1 MIDPG
6 KAVKQ
11 STEKPA
17 PPVAAAPKLLAGV
30 IFGLAF
36 GFLLQKGGVGKF
48 NILIG
53 QLLLQDWT
61 VAKIMLTAIVVGM
74 VGVFALHHFAKV
86 NLHIKPTRIGA
97 NIIGGLLFG
106 AGFALMGYCPGT
118 AAAAL
123 GQGSWDALLRHG
135 WTSRGFVDFRR
146 VLRVAEN
153 DRGEVGRPRQSS
165 SAGFAARPARSVR
178 GDFCGAAYR
187 GIVRIGKGVSPM
199 TVRRTW

>member
-11 STEKPA
+11 STKKPV
-17 PPVAAAPKLLAGV
+17 PPVAAVPKLITGALS
-30 IFGLAF
+30 GLVF

-48 NILIG
+48 NVLIG

-74 VGVFALHHFAKV
+74 IGVFTLHHFAKV
-86 NLHIKPTRIGA
+86 NLHIKPTRIGS

-106 AGFALMGYCPGT
+106 TGFALVGYCPGT

-123 GQGSWDALLRHG
+123 GQGSWDALFGMAGLIAGSWTFVELSG
-135 WTSRGFVDFRR
+135 WTKRTIKKWGDFGKVLLPDLLSVPRGAFV
-146 VLRVAEN
+146 VC
-153 DRGEVGRPRQSS
+153 
-165 SAGFAARPARSVR
+165 FAATLTALLVVLQQFTTR
-178 GDFCGAAYR
+178 
-187 GIVRIGKGVSPM
+187 
-199 TVRRTW
+199 

>member
-17 PPVAAAPKLLAGV
+17 PPVAAASKLLAGV

-48 NILIG
+48 NVLIG

-74 VGVFALHHFAKV
+74 IGVFALHHFAKV
-86 NLHIKPTRIGA
+86 NLHIKPTKIGA

-106 AGFALMGYCPGT
+106 AGFALVGYCPGT

-123 GQGSWDALLRHG
+123 GQGSWDALFAMAGLIAGSWVFAELSG
-135 WTSRGFVDFRR
+135 WIQRTVEKWGDLGKVLLPDLLHLPRGVFV
-146 VLRVAEN
+146 V
-153 DRGEVGRPRQSS
+153 
-165 SAGFAARPARSVR
+165 GFAVTLTAI
-178 GDFCGAAYR
+178 
-187 GIVRIGKGVSPM
+187 IVLLERF
-199 TVRRTW
+199 TTR

>member
-11 STEKPA
+11 SAERPA
-17 PPVAAAPKLLAGV
+17 PQVATVRTLLAGV
-30 IFGLAF
+30 MFGLAF

-61 VAKIMLTAIVVGM
+61 VAKVMLTAIVVGM
-74 VGVFALHHFAKV
+74 LGVFTLHHFAKV
-86 NLHIKPTRIGA
+86 NLHLKPTKIGA

-123 GQGSWDALLRHG
+123 GQGNWDALFGMVGLVAGSWIFAELSAWLQTTLEKWGDLGKLLLPDLLHVP
-135 WTSRGFVDFRR
+135 RGVFVVIFA
-146 VLRVAEN
+146 VLVTAGLVALE
-153 DRGEVGRPRQSS
+153 RAFPR
-165 SAGFAARPARSVR
+165 
-178 GDFCGAAYR
+178 
-187 GIVRIGKGVSPM
+187 
-199 TVRRTW
+199 

>member
-1 MIDPG
+1 MIDPD

-11 STEKPA
+11 STKKPA
-17 PPVAAAPKLLAGV
+17 PPVAAVPKLITGAL
-30 IFGLAF
+30 FGLVF

-48 NILIG
+48 NVLIG

-74 VGVFALHHFAKV
+74 IGVFPLHHFKKV

-97 NIIGGLLFG
+97 NIIGGLMFG

-123 GQGSWDALLRHG
+123 GQGSWDALFGMAGLIAGSWMFAELSG
-135 WTSRGFVDFRR
+135 WIKATIEKWGDLGKVLLPDLLPVPRG
-146 VLRVAEN
+146 VLV
-153 DRGEVGRPRQSS
+153 V
-165 SAGFAARPARSVR
+165 GFAVTLTAILMLLKQFATR
-178 GDFCGAAYR
+178 
-187 GIVRIGKGVSPM
+187 
-199 TVRRTW
+199 

>member
-11 STEKPA
+11 STKKPA
-17 PPVAAAPKLLAGV
+17 PPVAAVPKLITGAL
-30 IFGLAF
+30 FGLVF

-48 NILIG
+48 NVLIG

-74 VGVFALHHFAKV
+74 IGVFPLHHFAKV
-86 NLHIKPTRIGA
+86 NLHIKPTRIGS

-106 AGFALMGYCPGT
+106 AGFALVGYCPGT

-123 GQGSWDALLRHG
+123 GQGSWDALFGMAGLIAGSWMFAELSG
-135 WTSRGFVDFRR
+135 WTKQTIEKWGAHGKVLLPDLLHFPRGAFVI
-146 VLRVAEN
+146 
-153 DRGEVGRPRQSS
+153 
-165 SAGFAARPARSVR
+165 GFAVLL
-178 GDFCGAAYR
+178 AALLMLLQR
-187 GIVRIGKGVSPM
+187 FTTR
-199 TVRRTW
+199 

>member
-1 MIDPG
+1 MIDPD

-11 STEKPA
+11 STKKPA
-17 PPVAAAPKLLAGV
+17 PPVAAVPKLITGAL
-30 IFGLAF
+30 FGLMF

-48 NILIG
+48 NVLIG

-74 VGVFALHHFAKV
+74 IGVFPLHHFKKV

-97 NIIGGLLFG
+97 NIIGGLMFG

-123 GQGSWDALLRHG
+123 GQGSWDALFGMAGLIAGSWMFAELSG
-135 WTSRGFVDFRR
+135 WIKATIEKWGDLGKVLLPDLLPVPRGVFV
-146 VLRVAEN
+146 V
-153 DRGEVGRPRQSS
+153 
-165 SAGFAARPARSVR
+165 GFAVTLTAILMLLRQFATR
-178 GDFCGAAYR
+178 
-187 GIVRIGKGVSPM
+187 
-199 TVRRTW
+199 